1 MKKRNLYLQLFA
13 DDGAD
18 NGGNDAGADNGGT
31 DAGKDGVDNTDK
43 KDKKS
48 DADKPKYSDND
59 FNRMFNQKFAEW
71 QKKKDSEIDEA
82 KRLAEMNAQQKAE
95 YERDQLQKQLDEYK
109 KKDSLVEMSKTA
121 RKMLADK
128 NITITDDLLSM
139 FVSTDA
145 EQTKKTVDDFAKMFT
160 EAVESAVKERL
171 KGESPKKAGGG
182 GAASMTKE
190 QILAIKDPEERQ
202 KKMLEHRELFK
213 F

>member
-13 DDGAD
+13 EDGAD
-18 NGGNDAGADNGGT
+18 SAGTDNGGT
-31 DAGKDGVDNTDK
+31 DEGKEGAEGADK

-59 FNRMFNQKFAEW
+59 VNKMFNQKFAEW
-71 QKKKDSEIDEA
+71 QAKKDKEIDEA
-82 KRLAEMNAQQKAE
+82 KKLADMNAQQKAE

-171 KGESPKKAGGG
+171 KGGSPRKAGGG

-202 KKMLEHRELFK
+202 KKMLENRELFN

>member
-13 DDGAD
+13 EDPTITEPAEPKTEPKTETK
-18 NGGNDAGADNGGT
+18 AEQKT
-31 DAGKDGVDNTDK
+31 EP
-43 KDKKS
+43 KS
-48 DADKPKYSDND
+48 QPKYTDEDVNKLID
-59 FNRMFNQKFAEW
+59 KKFAEW
-71 QKKKDSEIDEA
+71 QAKKDKEVDEA
-82 KRLAEMNAQQKAE
+82 KKLADMNAQQKAE